1 MRTRP
6 PKARRRPLITREIVE
21 AYRRVM
27 APEPPLW
34 SNRLHVAPDDSP
46 VVIFTAPGDWP
57 PKPPPPLA
65 LNLNVSAEV
74 PTLETM

>member
-6 PKARRRPLITREIVE
+6 PKAKRRTLITHEIVE

-27 APEPPLW
+27 APEPPSW
-34 SNRLHVAPDDSP
+34 SNRLHVAPDELS
-46 VVIFTAPGDWP
+46 VVSFTAPGAVSP
-57 PKPPPPLA
+57 Y
-65 LNLNVSAEV
+65 LNLNVSVEV